1 MAEEI
6 DDNGFYR
13 EDFSAES
20 DWEIFN
26 AQMCEIFQ
34 TWELSTSDDWGREFN
49 AGELFNC
56 KWHVKEENLKY
67 RDKKITITYYKA
79 DLKTQDLNTI
89 DKSKAPLHV
98 DLMSRNNTFSPSMT
112 DSLQSKR
119 VVHTLARYYGL
130 RRFVLLQVVDSQGA
144 NLNNQSDFG
153 ITSFLSSIF
162 VVTAELNWSVPV
174 FLQIF
179 HPTWCYFVGVGMT
192 FNMRT
197 NFDAVSLHDAP
208 ERMRYLSGLL
218 KIFKEKVPHSY
229 EKPAIVSVQNI
240 YDLDE
245 IRLKVPMYVPFDL
258 NPLEVRV
265 ISLSQ
270 FTALPHGYFS
280 DSKSDIYAIFTWPEI
295 AENTAI
301 DSELQTQF
309 TPSKAHYGFVQLMSH
324 ATSYL
329 SSCLTDFKRLSE
341 SKSALQSYI
350 GRYFSNTAAISELE
364 LENHSTKTKLMKMRS
379 AMQQENYYKLYK
391 ETEQQSQKKVPGPMT
406 DLVLNQMLYYL
417 FPDMHPEKPLFPYE
431 TPQHDPHRIKSAKP
445 DSLVQRLSCLLA
457 TCNAHFGGE
466 RGLVQIWASFI
477 KELRFLWDNCLPIPG
492 VLKCDTS
499 PLDANLFWLS
509 WASNST
515 PLNSQKAQ
523 F

>member
-34 TWELSTSDDWGREFN
+34 TWELSTSDWGRN
-49 AGELFNC
+49 LMPGELFSC
-56 KWHVKEENLKY
+56 KWQIKEETLKY
-67 RDKKITITYYKA
+67 LDKNVTLTYYKA
-79 DLKTQDLNTI
+79 DLKTQDSNAI
-89 DKSKAPLHV
+89 SRDRAPVHV
-98 DLMSRNNTFSPSMT
+98 DLMSRDNTFSPSIT
-112 DSLQSKR
+112 DTFQPTR
-119 VVHTLARYYGL
+119 VVHILARYYGL
-130 RRFVLLQVVDSQGA
+130 RRFVLLQVVDNQGVH
-144 NLNNQSDFG
+144 LNKQSDFG

-179 HPTWCYFVGVGMT
+179 HPTWCYFVGVAMT
-192 FNMRT
+192 SNMRT
-197 NFDAVSLHDAP
+197 NFDAVSLHEAP

-218 KIFKEKVPHSY
+218 KMFKEKIPHSY
-229 EKPAIVSVQNI
+229 EKPAIVSVRNT

-245 IRLKVPMYVPFDL
+245 IKLKVPMYVPFDMT
-258 NPLEVRV
+258 PFEARV

-280 DSKSDIYAIFTWPEI
+280 DSKSDIFAIFTWPEM

-309 TPSKAHYGFVQLMSH
+309 SPSKAPYGFIQLMSH

-329 SSCLTDFKRLSE
+329 SSCLTDFRKVSDV
-341 SKSALQSYI
+341 KSTVQSYV
-350 GRYFSNTAAISELE
+350 GRYFSSPSTVSD
-364 LENHSTKTKLMKMRS
+364 LENNSAKTNLMKMRS
-379 AMQQENYYKLYK
+379 RMQQENYYKLYK
-391 ETEQQSQKKVPGPMT
+391 ETEQQPQKKIPGPMT
-406 DLVLNQMLYYL
+406 DHVLNQMLYYL
-417 FPDMHPEKPLFPYE
+417 FPDMHSENPLFPYE
-431 TPQHDPHRIKSAKP
+431 IPERDPHRIKSASP
-445 DSLVQRLSCLLA
+445 DSLVHRLSCLVA

-466 RGLVQIWASFI
+466 RGFVQIWASFI

-492 VLKCDTS
+492 
-499 PLDANLFWLS
+499 
-509 WASNST
+509 
-515 PLNSQKAQ
+515 
-523 F
+523 